1 MDMSK
6 FRSREAAIDSE
17 LDELTAKISDGS
29 ASDTDRAR
37 YRQLAAVRTAGMM
50 PTSMRA
56 KIRQFRRLKGH
67 PERLVG

>member
-1 MDMSK
+1 MDITK

-17 LDELTAKISDGS
+17 LDELAGKMSDGT
-29 ASDTDRAR
+29 ASDADRAR
-37 YRQLAAVRTAGMM
+37 YRQLAAIRSAGMM

-56 KIRQFRRLKGH
+56 KIRQHRRLKGH